1 LVRFTPYSE
10 ARVRRRKLSMQ
21 LVEQVAE
28 HPEQVLEENDRK
40 VAQSRFVDPA
50 RGTEY
55 MLRVVYE
62 TDGEDKLI
70 VTAYKTSNVRKY
82 WRPS

>member
-1 LVRFTPYSE
+1 
-10 ARVRRRKLSMQ
+10 MQ

-50 RGTEY
+50 RGT
-55 MLRVVYE
+55 
-62 TDGEDKLI
+62 DGEDKLI

>member
-1 LVRFTPYSE
+1 MVRFTPYSE
-10 ARVRRRKLSMQ
+10 ARVRGRRLSRQ
-21 LVEQVAE
+21 LVKQVAE

-62 TDGEDKLI
+62 TEGEDKLV
-70 VTAYKTSNVRKY
+70 VTAYKTSKVRKY